1 MISVLSFILTRDVS
15 WSYKMA
21 AEVPVI
27 TTIFK
32 TGRHEG
38 KVATPVTS
46 VSKAK
51 ATLLSGHQISSYIIT
66 GQKTVTCQPLTVST
80 WKAKVNI

>member
-1 MISVLSFILTRDVS
+1 MSHGH
-15 WSYKMA
+15 KMA

-46 VSKAK
+46 VSKSK
-51 ATLLSGHQISSYIIT
+51 SNSSQWSSDFQLYVT
-66 GQKTVTCQPLTVST
+66 GQTTVTGQPLTVST

>member
-1 MISVLSFILTRDVS
+1 MSHGH
-15 WSYKMA
+15 KMA

-38 KVATPVTS
+38 KVAAQLHLS
-46 VSKAK
+46 QKAK
-51 ATLLSGHQISSYIIT
+51 ANSSQWSSDFQLYVT

>member
-1 MISVLSFILTRDVS
+1 MTSRKIIDFPSIPAPPTSESSLSP
-15 WSYKMA
+15 YGHKMA
-21 AEVPVI
+21 AEVLVM

-46 VSKAK
+46 VSKSK
-51 ATLLSGHQISSYIIT
+51 SNSSQSSSDFQLYVT
-66 GQKTVTCQPLTVST
+66 GQKTVTC
-80 WKAKVNI
+80 